1 MSYFYFYESPE
12 LLDPNLTIKKLKRII
27 ENTTKIKEENQR
39 FKIITD
45 NVDLAQLNDKCRV
58 WDTFRMFVVD
68 ISQYKT
74 KISRNFYKKDI
85 ILNLNKNIEQ
95 LKKMVFEQTKI
106 PIDRIKFN
114 LNNNELKNDE
124 FLKDEN
130 FFDVKFN
137 GYNLFESRF
146 FIKISKSLNNT
157 IYLKYPNWEAK
168 TIKSDL
174 YNTGLEL
181 LEEIQNNKI
190 EKSYEIKYNLIYK
203 NEKINLSSLLID
215 YGIKNGDLIELTYR
229 ETYPIFTKTLTGKT
243 ITIYVEH
250 DDSIEYFKNFITLQE
265 GIPVELQRIIFAG
278 IQLENRKTFADYNIQ
293 KLSTL
298 HLILRLRGGK

>member
-114 LNNNELKNDE
+114 LKNNELKNDE
-124 FLKDEN
+124 FLKDKN
-130 FFDVKFN
+130 FFD
-137 GYNLFESRF
+137 FEAKF

-157 IYLKYPNWEAK
+157 IYLKYPNLEAK
-168 TIKSDL
+168 TIKTDL
-174 YNTGLEL
+174 YNTGYEL